1 MKDEAKPQVEATV
14 PTAGGESTAQL
25 SVPVSPDI
33 SGPSRL
39 RGLEK
44 STEVSGEP
52 ASQTVAQERKHKQNP
67 LPVENHLIGSR
78 SHFLSSGP
86 RVRLLRKAA
95 LLWYRG
101 MQGPRRWASHP
112 PTHTQVSEGP
122 EVTGAGRASHQC
134 AHNSNALW
142 EGPAPERWEEL
153 QKCPR
158 RTGAPAGK
166 QVKAMTTPAETSERA

>member
-1 MKDEAKPQVEATV
+1 MRQMWFMPLESLRSR
-14 PTAGGESTAQL
+14 GGETA
-25 SVPVSPDI
+25 D
-33 SGPSRL
+33 GNTN
-39 RGLEK
+39 K
-44 STEVSGEP
+44 
-52 ASQTVAQERKHKQNP
+52 
-67 LPVENHLIGSR
+67 R
-78 SHFLSSGP
+78 S
-86 RVRLLRKAA
+86 
-95 LLWYRG
+95 